1 MSSIAGTT
9 AKTRRVVITGAGIVS
24 CIGNDLASV
33 ETSLREGK
41 SGIRAVEKFTELG
54 LRSQIGG
61 MPDIDLEARIDRKQ
75 LRFMGDAAAYA
86 QIALEDA
93 IAQSGLTPSQVSH
106 PRTGLIMGS
115 GGGSPINQIEAA
127 DTLREKGIRRVGP
140 YQVTRC
146 MSSTVSACLA
156 TNFKVKGINYSITS
170 ACSTSAHCI
179 GAAAQQ
185 IAWGLQDVMFAGGGE
200 ELSWG
205 MALLFD
211 GMGAMSSKY
220 NATPTQAARAYDA
233 TRDGFV
239 IAGGGGAVVLESLEH
254 AQARGATILAEIV
267 GFGAT
272 SDGADMVAPSGDGA
286 IACMQQALQGLEG
299 AEGAI
304 DYINTH
310 GTSTPVGD
318 MQEVRAMQAVFGT
331 KVPPFSSTKSL
342 TGHSLGATGVQE
354 AIYCLIM
361 LQKQFIAGSVNVQ
374 TPDPL
379 LGDMPL
385 VTQTRPAQL
394 TTVLSNS
401 FGFGGTNASL
411 VLRRFPHSP
420 L

>member
-1 MSSIAGTT
+1 MS
-9 AKTRRVVITGAGIVS
+9 KQRVVITGAGIVS

-33 ETSLREGK
+33 EASLREGR
-41 SGIRAVEKFTELG
+41 SGIRAVPEFAQLG
-54 LRSQIGG
+54 LRSQVGG
-61 MPDIDLEARIDRKQ
+61 KPEIDIEARIDRKQ

-93 IAQSGLTPSQVSH
+93 IQQAGLTPEQVSH

-115 GGGSPINQIEAA
+115 GGGSPANQIEAA

-185 IAWGLQDVMFAGGGE
+185 IAWGHQDVMFAGGGE

-211 GMGAMSSKY
+211 GMGAMSAKY
-220 NATPTQAARAYDA
+220 NETPEKASRAYDA
-233 TRDGFV
+233 SRDGFV
-239 IAGGGGAVVLESLEH
+239 IAGGGGAVVLESLAH
-254 AQARGATILAEIV
+254 AQARGATILAEVV

-286 IACMQQALQGLEG
+286 IACMQQALAGLEG
-299 AEGAI
+299 GV

-318 MQEVRAMQAVFGT
+318 MQEVRAMRAVFGDA
-331 KVPPFSSTKSL
+331 VPPFSSTKSL

-361 LQKQFIAGSVNVQ
+361 LQKGFSGGAINVD
-374 TPDPL
+374 TPGTS
-379 LGDMPL
+379 LGDLPL
-385 VTQTRPAQL
+385 ITQTRDADVR
-394 TTVLSNS
+394 TALSNS

-411 VLRRFPHSP
+411 VLRRFDS
-420 L
+420 

>member
-1 MSSIAGTT
+1 M
-9 AKTRRVVITGAGIVS
+9 KKRVVITGAGIVS
-24 CIGNDLASV
+24 CIGNDMATV
-33 ETSLREGK
+33 EASLRE
-41 SGIRAVEKFTELG
+41 SRPGIKAMAQFTELG
-54 LRSQIGG
+54 LRSQVAGI
-61 MPDIDLEARIDRKQ
+61 PEINLEDRIDRKQ

-86 QIALEDA
+86 HIALSDA
-93 IAQSGLTPSQVSH
+93 IAQSGLTPEQVSH

-115 GGGSPINQIEAA
+115 GGGSPANQIEAA
-127 DTLREKGIRRVGP
+127 DTLRSKGIRRVGP

-146 MSSTVSACLA
+146 MSSTVSACLS
-156 TNFKVKGINYSITS
+156 TNFSIKGINYSITS

-185 IAWGLQDVMFAGGGE
+185 IAWGMQDVMFAGGGE

-220 NATPTQAARAYDA
+220 NETPAKASRAYDA
-233 TRDGFV
+233 NRDGFV
-239 IAGGGGAVVLESLEH
+239 IAGGGGAVVLESLDH
-254 AQARGATILAEIV
+254 ALARGANILGEVV

-272 SDGADMVAPSGDGA
+272 SDGEDMVAPSGDGA
-286 IACMQQALQGLEG
+286 IACMRQAIEGLD
-299 AEGAI
+299 API

-318 MQEVRAMQAVFGT
+318 VPELRAIREVFGAQI
-331 KVPPFSSTKSL
+331 PAFSSTKSL

-361 LQKQFIAGSVNVQ
+361 LNKGFIAGSANVE
-374 TPDPL
+374 TPDPAVE
-379 LGDMPL
+379 GMPL
-385 VTQTRPAQL
+385 VTETRDAPIRQA
-394 TTVLSNS
+394 LSNS

-411 VLRRFPHSP
+411 VLRRWEGQ
-420 L
+420 

>member
-1 MSSIAGTT
+1 M
-9 AKTRRVVITGAGIVS
+9 KKRVVITGTGIVS
-24 CIGNDLASV
+24 CIGNNNAEV
-33 ETSLREGK
+33 EASLRE
-41 SGIRAVEKFTELG
+41 SRPGIRAMPAFAELG
-54 LRSQIGG
+54 LRSQVAGI
-61 MPDIDLEARIDRKQ
+61 PQVNLEELIDRKQ

-86 QIALEDA
+86 HIALTNA
-93 IAQSGLTPSQVSH
+93 IAEAGLAPEQVSH

-115 GGGSPINQIEAA
+115 GGGSPANQIEAA
-127 DTLREKGIRRVGP
+127 DTLRSKGIRRVGP

-146 MSSTVSACLA
+146 MSSTVSACLS
-156 TNFKVKGINYSITS
+156 TNFGIKGINYSITS

-179 GAAAQQ
+179 GVAAQQ
-185 IAWGLQDVMFAGGGE
+185 IAWGMQDVMFAGGGE

-220 NATPTQAARAYDA
+220 NDTPEKASRAYDA
-233 TRDGFV
+233 NRDGFV

-254 AQARGATILAEIV
+254 AQARGATILGEVV

-272 SDGADMVAPSGDGA
+272 SDGEDMVAPSGEGA
-286 IACMQQALQGLEG
+286 MACMRQAIEGLDG
-299 AEGAI
+299 PI

-318 MQEVRAMQAVFGT
+318 VPELRAIREVFGD
-331 KVPPFSSTKSL
+331 KIPPFSSTKSL

-361 LQKQFIAGSVNVQ
+361 LRKGFIAGSANVE
-374 TPDPL
+374 TLEPAAE
-379 LGDMPL
+379 GMPL
-385 VTQTRPAQL
+385 VTVTRDAPIRTA
-394 TTVLSNS
+394 LSNS

-411 VLRRFPHSP
+411 VLRRWES
-420 L
+420 